1 MVFAKITLKA
11 CHKILSLEVSVGV
24 AMHKGRSRLCINKVF
39 SKLEPIVLYIDVDQV
54 FTS

>member
-11 CHKILSLEVSVGV
+11 CHKILSLEVSVGM
-24 AMHKGRSRLCINKVF
+24 AMHKGRRLCINKVF
-39 SKLEPIVLYIDVDQV
+39 SKLAPIVLYLDVDQV